1 MQLLQVQRKNNGLQ
15 SSNSIIIKMNNK
27 LIQFIYH
34 NMMRKSVGKLINI
47 ILYFNLKELYYIID
61 STFFCFPFNNILEFA
76 LLYSILSK
84 NNDTPRCRIDFLHS
98 MDCG

>member
-34 NMMRKSVGKLINI
+34 NMMRKSVGKLIYI
-47 ILYFNLKELYYIID
+47 FYILI
-61 STFFCFPFNNILEFA
+61 
-76 LLYSILSK
+76 
-84 NNDTPRCRIDFLHS
+84 
-98 MDCG
+98 